1 MQIIMNQYVC
11 FIAIWCLVINT
22 YIVFSS
28 SKVKAL
34 ENKEKKDGKDYIF
47 YHRSNDG
54 M

>member
-1 MQIIMNQYVC
+1 MQIFMNQYVC

-34 ENKEKKDGKDYIF
+34 ENKEKKGWKRLYIL
-47 YHRSNDG
+47 SPQQ
-54 M
+54 